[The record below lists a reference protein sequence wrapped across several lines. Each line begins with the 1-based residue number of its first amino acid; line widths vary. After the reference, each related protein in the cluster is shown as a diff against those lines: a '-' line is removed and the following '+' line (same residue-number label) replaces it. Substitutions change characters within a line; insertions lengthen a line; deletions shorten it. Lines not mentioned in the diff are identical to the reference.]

1 MANFDKKGDGVCELK
16 KAVPLIAAIAM
27 VPSTEI
33 CRLTDIFVHVLK
45 WDADSLDNQKSQKW
59 SLPEIVSPK
68 SRGIS

>member
-1 MANFDKKGDGVCELK
+1 MDGVREEE

-27 VPSTEI
+27 VPTTEI
-33 CRLTDIFVHVLK
+33 WLTGIFVHVLK